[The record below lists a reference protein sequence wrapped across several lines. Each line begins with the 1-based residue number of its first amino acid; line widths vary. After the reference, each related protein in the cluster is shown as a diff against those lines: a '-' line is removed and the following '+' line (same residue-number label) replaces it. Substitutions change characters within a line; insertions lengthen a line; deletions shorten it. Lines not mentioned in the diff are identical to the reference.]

1 MKIVIAPD
9 KFKDSLSAIK
19 VCENLVNGLTNQEST
34 IDFISCPMA
43 DGGEGSLETLN
54 YHLNFEP
61 VELIVNDPLFRPVKS
76 TYFISNNIAYIEM
89 SSASGLELLKEID
102 RNPMLTSSIGTGE
115 LILDAIN
122 KGVKK
127 INLFIGGSA
136 TNDGAVG
143 IAYAL
148 GYRFYDSMGNHLSPI
163 GGNLSLIDTI
173 DSKKVRINLKEF
185 DINVFCDVD
194 SPMFGKDGA
203 AFTYAPQKGA
213 NFSQVKYLDKGLKN
227 LVSKLTKNNYKNI
240 AYIPGSGAAG
250 GVGGGLIAF
259 FDAKLVSGIEKIIE
273 VVQLEKLINN
283 CDLIITGEGKLDSQT
298 EKGKVISGVCRLATK
313 YQKPVIAVCG
323 SEEKYISKKLGIK
336 KVYAIEDRANSFED
350 SLNNAGEYLVEIGNE
365 IFNFLNKKP

>member
-19 VCENLVNGLTNQEST
+19 VCENLVKGLTNKDST
-34 IDFISCPMA
+34 FDFISCPLA

-61 VELIVNDPLFRPVKS
+61 VELIVNDPLFRPVSS
-76 TYFISNNIAYIEM
+76 TYFISNNTAFIEM
-89 SSASGLELLKEID
+89 SSASGLVLLKEVD

-148 GYRFYDSMGNHLSPI
+148 GYRFYDSIGNHLSPI
-163 GGNLSLIDTI
+163 GGNLNLIDTI
-173 DSKKVRINLKEF
+173 DSSKVRINLKEF

-194 SPMFGKDGA
+194 SPMFGEDGA
-203 AFTYAPQKGA
+203 AFTFASQKGA

-227 LVSKLTKNNYKNI
+227 LASKLTKNDYKNI

-259 FDAKLVSGIEKIIE
+259 LNAKLVSGIDKIIE

-323 SEEKYISKKLGIK
+323 CEEKHISKKLGIK

-350 SLNNAGEYLVEIGNE
+350 SMKNAGEYLIEIGNE
-365 IFNFLNKKP
+365 IFSFLNKKP